1 MIFLIDHNLK
11 GHALVLFGAIATQG
25 WLDIVP
31 MQFVTFAE
39 MDLLIDSDDRTVWRL
54 AQENQMI
61 LLTAN
66 RSMKGKDS
74 LEQVMR
80 EENTSESLP
89 VITVSNADRLEVGAL
104 KVLLKSCLILIPI
117 EVRGESSFR
126 SILKT
131 LVDRVCSDRQHGITT
146 LLQRTDKVA
155 GVAAKVVS
163 SR

>member
-11 GHALVLFGAIATQG
+11 GHALVFFGAIATQG

-39 MDLLIDSDDRTVWRL
+39 MDLSINSDDRTVWRL
-54 AQENQMI
+54 AQKNQMI

-89 VITVSNADRLEVGAL
+89 VITVSNADRLLNDSEYRGRCVESLVEIVLDIDTYRGARRI
-104 KVLLKSCLILIPI
+104 CIP
-117 EVRGESSFR
+117 
-126 SILKT
+126 
-131 LVDRVCSDRQHGITT
+131 
-146 LLQRTDKVA
+146 
-155 GVAAKVVS
+155 
-163 SR
+163 

>member
-11 GHALVLFGAIATQG
+11 GHALVFFGAIASQG

-31 MQFVTFAE
+31 MQFITFAE
-39 MDLLIDSDDRTVWRL
+39 IDLSIDSDDRAVWRL

-89 VITVSNADRLEVGAL
+89 VVTVSNADRLLNDSEYRGRCVESLVEIVLDIDTYRGARR
-104 KVLLKSCLILIPI
+104 IFIP
-117 EVRGESSFR
+117 
-126 SILKT
+126 
-131 LVDRVCSDRQHGITT
+131 
-146 LLQRTDKVA
+146 
-155 GVAAKVVS
+155 
-163 SR
+163 